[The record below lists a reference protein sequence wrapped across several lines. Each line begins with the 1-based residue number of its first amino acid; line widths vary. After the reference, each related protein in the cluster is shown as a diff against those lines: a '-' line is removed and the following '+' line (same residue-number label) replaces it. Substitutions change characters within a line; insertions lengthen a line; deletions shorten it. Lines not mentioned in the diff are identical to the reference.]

1 MSNSGNSIKWDEI
14 REIPATGGGAIT
26 TSYQNLGGVFTR
38 DAFRVWMTNNT
49 NGDVYLSTDGII
61 NMIKMPIL
69 TGRAYDNKTNDM
81 FLKKGTQFQIKWVS
95 APGAPTGWFGL
106 EVEYV

>member
-1 MSNSGNSIKWDEI
+1 MSNTGSSIKWEAI
-14 REIPATGGGAIT
+14 REIAAGSLT

-38 DAFRVWMTNNT
+38 DSFRIWLTNNT
-49 NGDVYLSTDGII
+49 NGDIYISTDGIEDT
-61 NMIKMPIL
+61 IKMPAQ

-81 FLKKGTQFQIKWVS
+81 FLKAGMQFKVKWVS
-95 APGAPTGWFGL
+95 APGAPSGWVGM